1 MGLIL
6 PGLVVQTICGTKER
20 SNFIFPGYTAPAVP
34 GPAAATSPTFVATD
48 TTEILC
54 QPLGQ
59 YSSRVTC
66 KKTILF
72 RLDPRKV
79 LPKPDIMHEIC
90 SQPWLP
96 TSRRNRENFEITVQ
110 GLPRNK
116 LLRTHNTTNANI
128 AHFISL
134 ALCPGFDLS
143 LNIVWGR
150 GKIPSGH
157 QCSSRPFCYY
167 DRTDAAAALTNRYIG
182 RFQPPHSRDRK
193 GLNQLLASM
202 GGYFSS
208 HENQIRLY
216 TMLALRFSGRCAS
229 SLEMCSSY
237 LGWITLT
244 HAHEIPYN
252 SRVLTPESLIHS
264 FVVVLVGYDT
274 KVTLRKDPNTTQHE
288 YWWESDY
295 LPSILRFKD
304 DPGDCEIGKLNQDVT
319 LKTNSTLP
327 LFPYQFKSSYIFKH
341 SDNIDGAK
349 AVTRFVDGP
358 YHANPLSSCF
368 VSEMGLYYEPWW
380 ENFRATVTCE
390 PTDQL
395 PRFFK
400 FTTIYSA
407 SGTPYMRPDSTLDYF
422 ILDVHPDKTA
432 LDFQQ
437 WIDQYTD
444 FEIDNRS
451 RLNVLGVLD
460 ALAGDLSQ
468 IGWLQFDRLSD
479 KERAAVSEMAFFGW
493 NLKQGERTLDD
504 GSRLELFTPDP
515 WYTEFS
521 NNANRTIINFMVAI
535 RDKRVPKLDPSAL
548 LICTWTR
555 GCLPKSNITWA
566 EILREDVG
574 KLPYNN
580 IILPIVEPDPTPMS
594 VIDMTYLCPIYVRK
608 SSGDLLVSVFSAR
621 PRKKKRTRLDR
632 KFYVREL
639 LGCRASLDCRQI
651 APEFPMALQTSQM
664 VATISPS
671 ANDRF

>member
-1 MGLIL
+1 
-6 PGLVVQTICGTKER
+6 
-20 SNFIFPGYTAPAVP
+20 
-34 GPAAATSPTFVATD
+34 
-48 TTEILC
+48 
-54 QPLGQ
+54 
-59 YSSRVTC
+59 
-66 KKTILF
+66 
-72 RLDPRKV
+72 
-79 LPKPDIMHEIC
+79 
-90 SQPWLP
+90 
-96 TSRRNRENFEITVQ
+96 
-110 GLPRNK
+110 
-116 LLRTHNTTNANI
+116 
-128 AHFISL
+128 
-134 ALCPGFDLS
+134 
-143 LNIVWGR
+143 
-150 GKIPSGH
+150 
-157 QCSSRPFCYY
+157 
-167 DRTDAAAALTNRYIG
+167 
-182 RFQPPHSRDRK
+182 
-193 GLNQLLASM
+193 
-202 GGYFSS
+202 
-208 HENQIRLY
+208 
-216 TMLALRFSGRCAS
+216 
-229 SLEMCSSY
+229 MCSSY

-252 SRVLTPESLIHS
+252 SRVLVISFYFCSVILVSLLIALN
-264 FVVVLVGYDT
+264 VVLVGYDT

-380 ENFRATVTCE
+380 ENFRATATVTCE

-535 RDKRVPKLDPSAL
+535 RDAIHLDLGHITSDNIYLNKTAFNAYIHPNPLYSSVVQEYQKRVPKLDPSAL

-580 IILPIVEPDPTPMS
+580 IILPIVEPDPTPIS

-608 SSGDLLVSVFSAR
+608 SSGDLLVSVFSATFSMYGTLYTIFSFIG
-621 PRKKKRTRLDR
+621 PNLDSSSKKKEKDSI
-632 KFYVREL
+632 
-639 LGCRASLDCRQI
+639 GS
-651 APEFPMALQTSQM
+651 
-664 VATISPS
+664 
-671 ANDRF
+671 